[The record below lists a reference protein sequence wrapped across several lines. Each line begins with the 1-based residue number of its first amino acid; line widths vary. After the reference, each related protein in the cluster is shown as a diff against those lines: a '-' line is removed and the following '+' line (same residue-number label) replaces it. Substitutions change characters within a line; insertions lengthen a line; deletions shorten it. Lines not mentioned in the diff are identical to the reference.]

1 DVRVEERS
9 PYRISFEYNNY
20 QSPSIGENRGIVTLE
35 HQNVTGNGDVF
46 TGQYGRSR
54 GVDPVLDFK
63 YSFPVTA
70 RNTILSFQY
79 RRNTFSVVEQPFEE
93 LDLDSKS
100 DIYTLSVRHPLY
112 RTLNNEIVLEFT
124 GERLSHKTTLLGE
137 RFSLEP
143 GAQNGRTAVT
153 ALRPA
158 LEWVYKSQ
166 SQVIAARSRFSFGID
181 ALDATVNPNGL
192 PDGKFFSWLG
202 QFQWVRRLG
211 ILDSYLI
218 FRTDVQLAND
228 PLLTLEQISVRGRP

>member
-1 DVRVEERS
+1 LEDSRIQRLNSELRPGVARGEGILDVRVEERS

-54 GVDPVLDFK
+54 GLDPMLDFK

-79 RRNTFSVVEQPFEE
+79 RRNTFSVVDQPFEE

-100 DIYTLSVRHPLY
+100 DMYTLSVRHALY
-112 RTLNNEIVLEFT
+112 RARDNQIVVEFT

-153 ALRPA
+153 ALPPR
-158 LEWVYKSQ
+158 LERAHKAPNPSPRT
-166 SQVIAARSRFSFGID
+166 RS
-181 ALDATVNPNGL
+181 L
-192 PDGKFFSWLG
+192 
-202 QFQWVRRLG
+202 
-211 ILDSYLI
+211 
-218 FRTDVQLAND
+218 
-228 PLLTLEQISVRGRP
+228 